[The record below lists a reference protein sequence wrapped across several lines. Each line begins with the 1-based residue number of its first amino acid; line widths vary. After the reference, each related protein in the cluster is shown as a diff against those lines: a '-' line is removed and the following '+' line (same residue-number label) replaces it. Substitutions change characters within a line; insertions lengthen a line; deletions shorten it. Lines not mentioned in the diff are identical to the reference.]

1 MSLYTLKLSSRFKSD
16 YKKLKNN
23 KRFIQEFER
32 VIGLLENGERLEKK
46 YRDHNLEGKLS
57 NLRECH
63 VFPDILLV
71 YKLLDKELILQLLR
85 VGSHSEIF

>member
-32 VIGLLENGERLEKK
+32 VIGLLEN
-46 YRDHNLEGKLS
+46 
-57 NLRECH
+57 
-63 VFPDILLV
+63 
-71 YKLLDKELILQLLR
+71 
-85 VGSHSEIF
+85 

>member
-1 MSLYTLKLSSRFKSD
+1 MPLYTLKLSSRFKSD

-32 VIGLLENGERLEKK
+32 VIELLENWERLEKK
-46 YRDHNLEGKLS
+46 YYDHNLEGKLS
-57 NLRECH
+57 NFRECH
-63 VFPDILLV
+63 IFPDILIV
-71 YKLLDKELILQLLR
+71 YKISEKGLILQLLR